1 MFPVSTSLSLPLQCF
16 LFFTSRQ
23 HCFPLFTNGQQI
35 EHQHLYPATSTL
47 LLNGLTFRNQISID
61 THSLCLFFL
70 YGVFFQLFKIGFFVL
85 YLLFF
90 CFLSLFVFQ
99 YIFSWESEKE
109 LLTNRTGG
117 EVRSAKSAISLPS
130 RTSQHPVKQSNR
142 FQNCVEKFIRKNFMN
157 MLRA

>member
-35 EHQHLYPATSTL
+35 EHQHLYPATSTP
-47 LLNGLTFRNQISID
+47 LLNGFTFRNQRSID
-61 THSLCLFFL
+61 THSLFLFFVWCIFL
-70 YGVFFQLFKIGFFVL
+70 AVQDRFLCFVFVVF
-85 YLLFF
+85 LLLIFI
-90 CFLSLFVFQ
+90 CFLV
-99 YIFSWESEKE
+99 FSWESEKE

-157 MLRA
+157 MFRA